1 MVSPPEVPRLLT
13 LPEMSRSGIP
23 ERTLRYHVE
32 IGALSARK
40 IGRRWYVA
48 KSDADRYFREM
59 SSGNNGN
66 GNNLP
71 IAAFAHAS

>member
-13 LPEMSRSGIP
+13 LPEMSRSGVP
-23 ERTLRYHVE
+23 ERTIRYHVE
-32 IGALSARK
+32 IGALPARK

-48 KSDADRYFREM
+48 PADADAYFH
-59 SSGNNGN
+59 SGIGSCGN

-71 IAAFAHAS
+71 IEALSCAS